1 MTERVAR
8 KRREN
13 MADTKMRYENK
24 LRRPG
29 PTAVPPRPPR
39 MATAIL
45 RFKRSDCFNM
55 RSELL
60 KKRDLNRCCR
70 CFDSMIQRF
79 FLIFKLLFSEESNII
94 NKEGADRSADK
105 VYRVDT

>member
-13 MADTKMRYENK
+13 MADTKMRYANK

-45 RFKRSDCFNM
+45 RFKRSDC
-55 RSELL
+55 
-60 KKRDLNRCCR
+60 
-70 CFDSMIQRF
+70 
-79 FLIFKLLFSEESNII
+79 LI
-94 NKEGADRSADK
+94 
-105 VYRVDT
+105 